1 MKKLSLLSFAL
12 IILIG
17 SISVISGP
25 GCANIIP
32 PEGGLRDSI
41 PPVLVKAS
49 PADSSKNFEGNHITL
64 TFDEFVQL
72 QNPREN
78 LIVSPVPKIDPQVES
93 KLKTVTIRLKD
104 TLEPNTTYSLNFGNA
119 IRDNNE
125 GNIAKNFTYL
135 FSTGHAFDSLTL
147 SGKVLLAENGKVDT
161 TLVVMLHK
169 NGEDSAV
176 ANERP
181 RYLTRLDSLGNFTFH
196 NLPPGTFYIY
206 ALQDEGAS
214 HRYLSEK
221 QLFAFAD
228 TSVTIQTNNKPVI
241 LYAYAEGK
249 TTSRSL
255 PKINARAKTGGGN
268 ADKRLKLQTN
278 LATGQLDLLS
288 DLTIS
293 FEQPW
298 KKLDTSLIHFSSDTS
313 FTPVSNYKIL
323 TDTSKKKF
331 SIQYNWKEN
340 TRYNIIVEKDFAED
354 TLGRTLLKSDTI
366 SFKTKKLSDYGSL
379 RIRFK
384 NFDLSVN
391 PVLQFVQDNNI
402 VKAFPLTSA
411 EINQR
416 IFPPGEYELRILYD
430 RNKNGKWDPGEF
442 FGKHIQ
448 PEIVKPITSRRKISV
463 KPNWDNDFDIA
474 L

>member
-12 IILIG
+12 IILIS

-41 PPVLVKAS
+41 PPMLVKAS

-135 FSTGHAFDSLTL
+135 FSTGPAFDSLTL

-161 TLVVMLHK
+161 TLIVMLHK

-181 RYLTRLDSLGNFTFH
+181 RYLTRIDSLGNFTFH

-228 TSVTIQTNNKPVI
+228 TSVTIPTNNKPVI

-249 TTSRSL
+249 TASRSL

-298 KKLDTSLIHFSSDTS
+298 KKLDTALIHFSSDTS
-313 FTPVSNYKIL
+313 FTPVSDYKIL

-331 SIQYNWKEN
+331 SIQYVWKEN

-354 TLGRTLLKSDTI
+354 TLGRALLKSDTI

-391 PVLQFVQDNNI
+391 PVLQFVRDNNI

-442 FGKHIQ
+442 FGKHLQ
-448 PEIVKPITSRRKISV
+448 PEIVKPIISRRKISV